1 MLDLVPTTA
10 HHTGKVGEATI
21 HIMEAKEMWA
31 SALAALEKEPLCLVD
46 EVVPGSENHSLVAG
60 SSVSRTRYP
69 PICRAGLV
77 VQTCIAQKRLR
88 LLSHKHDMR
97 A

>member
-1 MLDLVPTTA
+1 MLDLVPATA

-46 EVVPGSENHSLVAG
+46 EVVPGSENHSLVPG
-60 SSVSRTRYP
+60 SSVSRAMFTHLHRSF
-69 PICRAGLV
+69 C
-77 VQTCIAQKRLR
+77 LR
-88 LLSHKHDMR
+88 LLHRHVNMR

>member
-1 MLDLVPTTA
+1 MLDLVPATA

-60 SSVSRTRYP
+60 SSVSRTVFTHLHRSF
-69 PICRAGLV
+69 
-77 VQTCIAQKRLR
+77 RLR
-88 LLSHKHDMR
+88 LCTSMNMGD
-97 A
+97 

>member
-21 HIMEAKEMWA
+21 HIMEAKEMWS

-69 PICRAGLV
+69 LICTEASVFVFCASRN
-77 VQTCIAQKRLR
+77 I
-88 LLSHKHDMR
+88 DMR

>member
-1 MLDLVPTTA
+1 VLDLVPTTA

-31 SALAALEKEPLCLVD
+31 SALAALEKEPLCLVN

-69 PICRAGLV
+69 FCRASLFV
-77 VQTCIAQKRLR
+77 ANVHCAEASSSFVAQ
-88 LLSHKHDMR
+88 

>member
-1 MLDLVPTTA
+1 MLDLVPATA

-69 PICRAGLV
+69 FAEPVFVA
-77 VQTCIAQKRLR
+77 QTCIAQRL
-88 LLSHKHDMR
+88 SSSF
-97 A
+97 AQE